1 MNTLNLLLVDDER
14 EACINLQNILSEYVD
29 KKINILGVAHSTKE
43 AEQKIMLLK
52 PDAIFLDIE
61 MPNEN
66 AFQFLERIQP
76 VDFEIV
82 FITAYDEYAIQ
93 AFKLNAV
100 DYILKP
106 INIEDLKKAIGK
118 LRDRI
123 LFRRLKNSTPDEYGK
138 LAALINQKKKQSQ
151 IVLKDKNEV
160 EVVSFKDII
169 SVTAMGSYAK
179 VIFKKEH
186 KERSIVMSNSISEYE
201 DLLPPEMFYRIHKS
215 YLVNAFF
222 IKSVTRE
229 EQAYAILTDNTR
241 LPVGRRRLAGLMQFL
256 KNYKILDV

>member
-1 MNTLNLLLVDDER
+1 MNTLNLLLVDDEQ

-43 AEQKIMLLK
+43 AEQKIKTLK

-82 FITAYDEYAIQ
+82 FVTAYDEYAIQ

-106 INIEDLKKAIGK
+106 INIEDLRKAIIK

-138 LAALINQKKKQSQ
+138 LADLINQKKKQNQ
-151 IVLKDKNEV
+151 IILKDKNEV
-160 EVVSFKDII
+160 EVVNFKDIV

-179 VIFKKEH
+179 IAFRKGKQ
-186 KERSIVMSNSISEYE
+186 ERYIVMSNSISEYE
-201 DLLPPEMFYRIHKS
+201 DLLPTDLFFRIHKS
-215 YLVNAFF
+215 HLVNVFYIQSV
-222 IKSVTRE
+222 IKE
-229 EQAYAILTDNTR
+229 EQAFAVLNDATK
-241 LPVGRRRLAGLMQFL
+241 LPIGRRRLTGLIEFL
-256 KNYKILDV
+256 KTYKNLNA